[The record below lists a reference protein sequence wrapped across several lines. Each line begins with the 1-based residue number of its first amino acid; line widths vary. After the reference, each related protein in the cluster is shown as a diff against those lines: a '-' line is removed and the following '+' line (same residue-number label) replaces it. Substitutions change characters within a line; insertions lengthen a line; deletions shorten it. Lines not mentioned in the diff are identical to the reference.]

1 MPSAYSSSNST
12 ILTGS
17 SDGLLRAVQL
27 FPTKLLGV
35 VVDHGSFPIERIAI
49 DRGGEGHWVGSVGHD
64 EKLRLTDLREVFEGS
79 DGEEEEEEEEEE
91 EGEDKEGSEAESDD
105 KNSDDHTGDTN
116 ESDEDSE
123 KSDSEDSSSS
133 EEEVEKKRR
142 KKQKVVDPLGV
153 EKRRRKKARNDEV
166 RADPSFFADL

>member
-79 DGEEEEEEEEEE
+79 DGEEEEE

>member
-79 DGEEEEEEEEEE
+79 DGEEEEENVMMS
-91 EGEDKEGSEAESDD
+91 GCGGGRV
-105 KNSDDHTGDTN
+105 TT
-116 ESDEDSE
+116 
-123 KSDSEDSSSS
+123 
-133 EEEVEKKRR
+133 
-142 KKQKVVDPLGV
+142 
-153 EKRRRKKARNDEV
+153 
-166 RADPSFFADL
+166 RAL

>member
-79 DGEEEEEEEEEE
+79 DGEEEEEE
-91 EGEDKEGSEAESDD
+91 GEDKEGSEAESDD

-123 KSDSEDSSSS
+123 KSDSEDSSPS
-133 EEEVEKKRR
+133 EEVEKKRR

>member
-35 VVDHGSFPIERIAI
+35 VVDHGSFPIKRIAI

-79 DGEEEEEEEEEE
+79 DGEEEEEVRRKEQ
-91 EGEDKEGSEAESDD
+91 GGGNSDKEQEMRD
-105 KNSDDHTGDTN
+105 KKVIDMVKERRRTSVTKFSN
-116 ESDEDSE
+116 
-123 KSDSEDSSSS
+123 SSSS
-133 EEEVEKKRR
+133 E
-142 KKQKVVDPLGV
+142 QI
-153 EKRRRKKARNDEV
+153 
-166 RADPSFFADL
+166 